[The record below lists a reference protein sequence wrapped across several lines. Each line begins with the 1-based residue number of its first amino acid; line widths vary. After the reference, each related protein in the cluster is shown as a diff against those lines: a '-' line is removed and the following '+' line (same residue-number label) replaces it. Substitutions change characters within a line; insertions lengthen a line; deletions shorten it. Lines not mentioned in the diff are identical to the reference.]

1 MKCFLKHI
9 TLFILLIGI
18 FPVESV
24 LHSIKKESGITVLLD
39 LEKQSSESK
48 DDPEKDLKDKFA
60 ASKHSLSITEP
71 VESQSIIV
79 LHLIFSKAYRSTE
92 TPPPDFS

>member
-9 TLFILLIGI
+9 FLFILLIGI

-71 VESQSIIV
+71 VESQSI
-79 LHLIFSKAYRSTE
+79 FCSAF
-92 TPPPDFS
+92 DFF